1 MQLIAGPKPKMLDLK
16 IERLRLNIQ
25 NAAGHEHRVQPI
37 ALRAVALFAERLDG
51 PGGIGTSAVSQ
62 RQWDTLN
69 ASPLDLQLD
78 FMSDE
83 QAAEGIAG
91 AWANA
96 LTARP
101 EAQD

>member
-1 MQLIAGPKPKMLDLK
+1 MFDLK
-16 IERLRLNIQ
+16 IERLRLNIE
-25 NAAGHEHRVQPI
+25 NAAGHEHRVHPI
-37 ALRAVALFAERLDG
+37 ALRAVALLAERLDG
-51 PGGIGTSAVSQ
+51 PGGIGASVPSR
-62 RQWDTLN
+62 RQWDTVT
-69 ASPLDLQLD
+69 ARPLDLQLD
-78 FMSDE
+78 HVSDE